1 MRKGLK
7 RLLAT
12 GAVAS
17 MAFGVSVAATSAQ
30 AAGASVKE
38 QVVTQSAAAPAAAK
52 GDVSAAG
59 YDCGWNQ
66 DWMGQAYYRHCGSG
80 AVKIQVNGTE
90 TTTMCVGEGITYL
103 GSYPRVTSAWYIG
116 AC

>member
-1 MRKGLK
+1 MRKSFKGL
-7 RLLAT
+7 LTA

-17 MAFGVSVAATSAQ
+17 MALGAAAATPAHAADSLSTQQVTGAQSQ
-30 AAGASVKE
+30 AAL
-38 QVVTQSAAAPAAAK
+38 AAK
-52 GDVSAAG
+52 GDVGASD

-66 DWMGQAYYRHCGSG
+66 DWMGQAYYNHCGSG
-80 AVKIQVNGTE
+80 SVRIQVNGTVSE
-90 TTTMCVGEGITYL
+90 TRCVGENITYL